1 VRHQLYSRFFPLFL
15 VLFLSSVA
23 PAIATAPAKTQAYR
37 AVDTIGAAAESAI
50 NWFTPAAHIYI
61 AMQMSYRLVS
71 VLINRSMG
79 G

>member
-1 VRHQLYSRFFPLFL
+1 MKSTILILGL
-15 VLFLSSVA
+15 LICLSS
-23 PAIATAPAKTQAYR
+23 PAMGTAGGGKTQAYR
-37 AVDTIGAAAESAI
+37 AIDSIGAAAEDAT
-50 NWFTPAAHIYI
+50 NWFTPAAHIYV